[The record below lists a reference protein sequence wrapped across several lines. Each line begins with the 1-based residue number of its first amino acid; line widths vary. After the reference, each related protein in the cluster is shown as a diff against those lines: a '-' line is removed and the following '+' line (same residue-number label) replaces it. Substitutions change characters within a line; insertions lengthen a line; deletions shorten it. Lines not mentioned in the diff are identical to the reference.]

1 MGKNV
6 INVLPSVIDYL
17 NELIIRLYENEYF
30 GFLESAETYVS
41 NIYDSIP
48 ELVEKQKHKQ
58 TPAELQKH
66 GKFYISYSSNKR
78 TNWYI
83 FFNRRENRFLI
94 KYITN
99 NHMPDAK
106 FL

>member
-1 MGKNV
+1 MEKNV

-17 NELIIRLYENEYF
+17 DELIIKLYENEYF

-41 NIYDSIP
+41 NIYDFIP
-48 ELVEKQKHKQ
+48 ELIENQKHKQ
-58 TPAELQKH
+58 APAELQKH
-66 GKFYISYSSNKR
+66 GQFYISYSSNKR

-83 FFNRRENRFLI
+83 FFNRRDNRFLI